1 VGVIDMTE
9 IEMGIVERL
18 QRAHRCRPDIE
29 SLAAE
34 LEEVSP
40 DAIHAVM
47 QALTRE
53 GQDHALG
60 FLLNA
65 CAVNKVKLDPEILT
79 ETLKVIYDVTD
90 FSYCFSVQDESA
102 IPPLLAVARA
112 EELSWERQG
121 CAARV
126 AAELAVKTESD
137 REPVRKLLWYL
148 IEQHPG
154 YIAHLLLEDTLFL
167 LDDDEDGEDEERDE
181 ADFPMLTGLDLL
193 KALPERPERIV
204 SAADG
209 PIRRPIPK
217 MGRNEPCHC
226 GSGKKYKRCCYDKDQ
241 ETLRDASQYEG
252 VTRTEL
258 RESPGVVSDPE
269 VIHHM
274 RAYEIK
280 KLDPATLS
288 SDQIFAAYRRADAFG
303 LREIALK
310 MLIERVSRPDADT
323 FDPEHFGDLLDS
335 AIAAGDTEMARKIQ
349 PYVPEDVPLVGADPV
364 EVLEMLEHPERLEF
378 LEGECRRALLQDKD
392 SPETFDYPVLDLAYH
407 CKRQHPA
414 LSIVLARAAI
424 AGHPERV
431 LDNELLCDVVHE
443 SRIELGLEPWGDPID
458 DLYESTIGRSRD
470 RHEDARIS
478 KEVEALKE
486 EIASAREAASA
497 SQRELRQKEG
507 SARKL
512 KAEIDAVEQARAH
525 APLPADVPPDDA
537 QEVSKE
543 TLERLRRQVQNLKAD
558 ANNQRDVR
566 GQLQKQLRQTQ
577 RQAQRAELQS
587 ASGERKSE
595 ELQHEVS
602 VPAVSDHLPKTVLVP
617 DYTDAFRQH
626 CESLPQSIVAKA
638 LKSVAAFAANDKAI
652 WRHSKPL
659 EAIEGFYRIRI
670 GIHYRLLVERR
681 DHHLSVLDLIPRAD
695 LETWIKQHMA

>member
-1 VGVIDMTE
+1 VIDMTE

-18 QRAHRCRPDIE
+18 HSAHRCRPDIE
-29 SLAAE
+29 SLAADLAAVP
-34 LEEVSP
+34 LET
-40 DAIHAVM
+40 IHAVM
-47 QALTRE
+47 QALTHE

-79 ETLKVIYDVTD
+79 ETLKVIYDATD
-90 FSYCFSVQDESA
+90 FSYCFSVQDELA

-137 REPVRKLLWYL
+137 RDPVRRLLWYL
-148 IEQHPG
+148 IEQSPG
-154 YIAHLLLEDTLFL
+154 YIAHLLLEDTLLL
-167 LDDDEDGEDEERDE
+167 LDDDEDGEELDD

-193 KALPERPERIV
+193 KELPERPERIV

-258 RESPGVVSDPE
+258 RESPGVVGDPE
-269 VIHHM
+269 VIHRM

-310 MLIERVSRPDADT
+310 MLTERVSRPDADT
-323 FDPEHFGDLLDS
+323 FDRGHFGDLLDS
-335 AIAAGDTEMARKIQ
+335 AIAAGDTEMARKVQ
-349 PYVPEDVPLVGADPV
+349 RYVPDDVPLAGADPAK
-364 EVLEMLEHPERLEF
+364 VLDMLEHPERLEF

-392 SPETFDYPVLDLAYH
+392 SPEAFEHPVLDLAYH

-431 LDNELLCDVVHE
+431 LENELLCDVVHE
-443 SRIELGLEPWGDPID
+443 SRIELGLEPWGDSID
-458 DLYESTIGRSRD
+458 DLFESTVDRSKEKRK
-470 RHEDARIS
+470 DARSSMEIES
-478 KEVEALKE
+478 LKE

-497 SQRELRQKEG
+497 SQRELRQKEE

-512 KAEIDAVEQARAH
+512 KAEIDAVEQARAN

-566 GQLQKQLRQTQ
+566 SQLQKQLRQTQ
-577 RQAQRAELQS
+577 RQAQRAELHS

-602 VPAVSDHLPKTVLVP
+602 VPAVSEHLPKTVLVP

-638 LKSVAAFAANDKAI
+638 LKSVAAFAANDQAI

-681 DHHLSVLDLIPRAD
+681 DHRLSVLDLIPRAD